1 MESYSQIGQDKWV
14 LSLFPKGYR
23 GFFMD
28 VGCHLP
34 EYINN
39 TLLLEE
45 QGWDGVAFDKKNYY
59 WAWRKRRVTKFFWTD
74 VLFCDFKALDLPK
87 QIDYLSLDIDGKG
100 TNYTVLKKL
109 LKLGFKFGSITFEHN
124 LYLGEEY
131 NLAERIPQ
139 RELLLNRGYTLARAD
154 VKDDGDPLKGEGNV
168 FEDWWVD
175 KKYIDGLDTRG

>member
-14 LSLFPKGYR
+14 LSIFPEGYK

-45 QGWDGVAFDKKNYY
+45 HGWDGVAFDKANYY
-59 WAWRKRRVTKFFWTD
+59 WAWKKRRTTKFFWTD
-74 VLFCDFKALDLPK
+74 VLVCNFKELNLPK
-87 QIDYLSLDIDGKG
+87 QIDYISIDIDILG
-100 TNYTVLKKL
+100 TNYRVLKRL
-109 LKLGFKFGSITFEHN
+109 LDLGFEFGTITYEHN
-124 LYLGEEY
+124 LYIGEAF
-131 NLAERIPQ
+131 NQAERLPQ
-139 RELLLNRGYTLARAD
+139 RKLLTEKGYTLAYGD
-154 VKDDGDPLKGEGNV
+154 IEDGGNP
-168 FEDWWVD
+168 FEDWWVN